1 MSRQARQNGLTL
13 IEVILA
19 VSLSIIILG
28 SSLAFYSQA
37 LRHRRVITA
46 EVTILTSERQAMERI
61 TEDLRGAL
69 EYPFIKMG
77 IKGETDSLEFICT
90 TIPGPAVWSERSA
103 TDNPPPPEHDLHR
116 VKFRLAMRDDP
127 ETDEERIAG
136 LERVT
141 RKIIVSEIMIE
152 EEEYL
157 FGDETEVEQEEEE
170 IDPEDPTI
178 KRTLLS
184 SDIKHIA
191 FRYWLDGDWV
201 DTYDDSVLPAAVEV
215 TLGKQPL
222 DEGQSPEDYI
232 HHVYRRVIYIPAS
245 GGSGAFKMESDG
257 NSNSAGDPN
266 SGGSL

>member
-1 MSRQARQNGLTL
+1 MSRRAIQNGLTL
-13 IEVILA
+13 IEVLLA
-19 VSLSIIILG
+19 VSLSILILG

-37 LRHRRVITA
+37 LRHRRVITT

-61 TEDLRGAL
+61 TEDLRGAM

-77 IKGETDSLEFICT
+77 IKGETDSLEFIST
-90 TIPGPAVWSERSA
+90 TIPGPAVWSELAA

-116 VKFRLAMRDDP
+116 VRFRLAMGDDP
-127 ETDEERIAG
+127 ETDEEKIVG

-152 EEEYL
+152 EEEDL
-157 FGDETEVEQEEEE
+157 FGDETEVEPEEEE
-170 IDPEDPTI
+170 IDSEDATI

-184 SDIKHIA
+184 SDIKHLA

-222 DEGQSPEDYI
+222 QEGQLPEDYI
-232 HHVYRRVIYIPAS
+232 YHVYKRVIYIPAS
-245 GGSGAFKMESDG
+245 GGSGAFKVESPD
-257 NSNSAGDPN
+257 DPN
-266 SGGSL
+266 SGGAP